1 MISVMDP
8 DLPEVLAGG
17 ANGLGGGRPVRI
29 VGIGG
34 STRVGSKTLVLLK
47 TALRIADEA
56 GAVAI
61 LADVRELDLPLY
73 DDDKPIEAYPE
84 SLRRLID
91 ACEAADAFIFASPTY
106 HGTVTGAVKNVLD
119 CLNFL
124 WKEENPYLQG
134 KPVGLMALGGP
145 GSVNTINALHHSAR
159 GLNGLSVPITAA
171 VSGSGVDPENQVV
184 TDRTGLTRIQATVSE
199 LVDLASR
206 LRRPLSVPL
215 EEWEREALVTQ

>member
-1 MISVMDP
+1 MISVTDP
-8 DLPEVLAGG
+8 TFSVERP
-17 ANGLGGGRPVRI
+17 ANDARVRI

-34 STRVGSKTLVLLK
+34 STRQCSKSLVVLK
-47 TALRIADEA
+47 TALGFAEEA
-56 GAVAI
+56 GATAI

-73 DDDKPIEAYPE
+73 DDDKALDDYPA

-91 ACEAADAFIFASPTY
+91 ACESADAFIFSSATY

-134 KPVGLMALGGP
+134 KPVGLLAMGGP
-145 GSVNTINALHHSAR
+145 GAVNTINALHHSAR

-171 VSGSGVDPENQVV
+171 VSGGAVNQE
-184 TDRTGLTRIQATVSE
+184 TGEISDQTGLTRIRATVTE
-199 LVDLASR
+199 LIDLATR
-206 LRRPLSVPL
+206 LRRPVTVPL
-215 EEWEREALVTQ
+215 EEWEREAIVAG